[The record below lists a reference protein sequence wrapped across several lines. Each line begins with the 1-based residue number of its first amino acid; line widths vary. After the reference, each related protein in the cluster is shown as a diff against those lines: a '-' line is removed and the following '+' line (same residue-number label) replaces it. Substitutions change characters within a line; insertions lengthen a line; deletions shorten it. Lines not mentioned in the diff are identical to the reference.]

1 MRVQNMVRVL
11 ICLVLS
17 MCGWIPAT
25 AQTSDSTL
33 DRTGATAVPSR
44 VLGPVDDEDFYA
56 VPARPVLRRHLMLP
70 ASAPADPSQPRIK
83 PKLRVATEARPD
95 AVKTGIGI
103 VYTCDPNVPA
113 STCSY
118 LNTTVAGYYNNI
130 FTNANA
136 NIYIKFGTTGLGGSD
151 GYINLVHYTPYV
163 TDLTNKAVKSS
174 IQASA
179 LSAINT
185 YATPAYGTQNIMGI
199 SVSLGTA
206 LGFTGLIGINAA
218 ETASCT
224 PYTSGC
230 YNEVITVANAA
241 SQANGGFSFYYD
253 DQGGTEAANQ
263 YDFYAVVQHETD
275 EVLGTSSC
283 ISTQSSS
290 GLSDG
295 CDGPIS
301 GSNGIP
307 SPVDLLRYLSPG
319 KLALDTTPST
329 TAGQYYSIDGGVHYG
344 IVGDGGSPKVY
355 NTLDNGDDF
364 ADYISSFP
372 DCGTNQAVQDAEG
385 CPGEDAGLTILND
398 GQSELTILNTDGFD
412 IPEAAISSPAP
423 GSTLSGSSAT
433 FTWSAVSGA
442 TDYAITVGTTGVGSS
457 NIYASPS
464 GGPATSQA
472 VTGLPTSGKIYV
484 RVFSFVGGFWT
495 STDFTYTGGSG
506 SSGPTISLSPAAL
519 TFASTTV
526 GSTSAAQT
534 VTVKNTGT
542 STVTLTSE
550 TITGTNATS
559 FLKSATTCGTT
570 LAAAASCTVSVEFK
584 PAAAGALTASLSIAD
599 NATGSPQTVVLTG
612 TGAAAQT
619 FTVSFSPTSLAFA
632 STTVG
637 STTAAQLV
645 TVKNT
650 GTGTV
655 TLTSETITGTNATSF
670 LKSATTCGTTLAAG
684 ASCTVSVEFKP
695 AAAGALTGSLSVAD
709 NATGSPQAVALT
721 GTGVAPL
728 TVSLSPTSL
737 AFAST
742 TVGST
747 TAAQVV
753 TVKNTG
759 TAVVTLTSETITGT
773 NATSF
778 LKSATTCG
786 TTLAAGAS
794 CTVSVEFK
802 PAAAGALTGNLSV
815 ADNATGSPQTVALT
829 GTGTAP
835 LAVSLS
841 PTSLAFASTTVGSTT
856 AAQLVTV
863 KNTGT
868 ATVTLTSETIAG
880 TNATSF
886 LKSATTC
893 GTTLA
898 AGASCTV
905 SVEFKPAAAG
915 ALTASLSVADN
926 ATGSPQAVALTG
938 TGTAAQTFTVS
949 LSPASLAFA
958 STVVGSTTAAQ
969 VVTVK
974 NTGTGTVT
982 LSSETTTGTNATSF
996 LKSATTCGA
1005 TLAAGASC
1013 TVSVEFKPT
1022 VTGSL
1027 TASLSVADNAT
1038 GSPQTVAL
1046 TGTGASSTPTVTLT
1060 PASIAFPNTIT
1071 GTTSDAQV
1079 VTLKNTGAVTVTISS
1094 IALGGTNATSFLEL
1108 GTCGTTLAAGA
1119 SCSLYVAFKPAS
1131 AAALTGTLSVTDT
1144 ATGSPQKV
1152 TLTGTGTAAPSVKLS
1167 PTSIAFATTL
1177 HGTTSAAQAVTLTN
1191 SGTSTLTLTSISL
1204 TGTGAADFEALD
1216 TCGATL
1222 AASASCTVYVAFK
1235 PVAAGSFSAS
1245 LTVADNGS
1253 TTSQSV
1259 TLTGTGN

>member
-1 MRVQNMVRVL
+1 
-11 ICLVLS
+11 
-17 MCGWIPAT
+17 
-25 AQTSDSTL
+25 
-33 DRTGATAVPSR
+33 
-44 VLGPVDDEDFYA
+44 
-56 VPARPVLRRHLMLP
+56 MLP
-70 ASAPADPSQPRIK
+70 ASAPANPGQPHIK
-83 PKLRVATEARPD
+83 PKLRVATEVRAN

-113 STCSY
+113 STCNY

-151 GYINLVHYTPYV
+151 GFINLVHYTPYV

-199 SVSLGTA
+199 SVALGA
-206 LGFTGLIGINAA
+206 AYGFTGLLGVNAA

-230 YNEVITVANAA
+230 YNEVITVADAA
-241 SQANGGFSFYYD
+241 SQANGGFTFYYD
-253 DQGGTEAANQ
+253 DKGGTEAANQ

-283 ISTQSSS
+283 ISTQNSS
-290 GLSDG
+290 GLSDD
-295 CDGPIS
+295 CDGPDP
-301 GSNGIP
+301 GSKGIP
-307 SPVDLLRYLSPG
+307 SPVDLLRYSSPG

-329 TAGQYYSIDGGVHYG
+329 TAGQYYSFDGGVDYG
-344 IVGDGGSPKVY
+344 IGGDGGSPKVY

-364 ADYISSFP
+364 ADYISSSP
-372 DCGTNQAVQDAEG
+372 NCGTNQAVQDAEG

-433 FTWSAVSGA
+433 FTWSAVPGA

-484 RVFSFVGGFWT
+484 RVFSYVGGFWT
-495 STDFTYTGGSG
+495 STDFTYTGGS
-506 SSGPTISLSPAAL
+506 SSAPTISLSPAAL

-550 TITGTNATS
+550 I
-559 FLKSATTCGTT
+559 
-570 LAAAASCTVSVEFK
+570 
-584 PAAAGALTASLSIAD
+584 
-599 NATGSPQTVVLTG
+599 
-612 TGAAAQT
+612 
-619 FTVSFSPTSLAFA
+619 
-632 STTVG
+632 
-637 STTAAQLV
+637 
-645 TVKNT
+645 
-650 GTGTV
+650 
-655 TLTSETITGTNATSF
+655 ITGTNATSF

-695 AAAGALTGSLSVAD
+695 AAAGALTANLSVAD
-709 NATGSPQAVALT
+709 NATGSPQTVKLT
-721 GTGVAPL
+721 GTGAAAQTF

-759 TAVVTLTSETITGT
+759 TG
-773 NATSF
+773 
-778 LKSATTCG
+778 
-786 TTLAAGAS
+786 
-794 CTVSVEFK
+794 
-802 PAAAGALTGNLSV
+802 
-815 ADNATGSPQTVALT
+815 
-829 GTGTAP
+829 
-835 LAVSLS
+835 
-841 PTSLAFASTTVGSTT
+841 
-856 AAQLVTV
+856 
-863 KNTGT
+863 
-868 ATVTLTSETIAG
+868 TVTLTSEAIAG

-915 ALTASLSVADN
+915 ALTAGLSVADN
-926 ATGSPQAVALTG
+926 ATGSPQTVALTG

-949 LSPASLAFA
+949 LSPTSLVFA
-958 STVVGSTTAAQ
+958 STTVGSTTAAQ
-969 VVTVK
+969 LVTVK

-982 LSSETTTGTNATSF
+982 LTSETTTGTNATSF
-996 LKSATTCGA
+996 LKSATTCGT

-1022 VTGSL
+1022 VAGAL

-1038 GSPQTVAL
+1038 GSPQTVKL
-1046 TGTGASSTPTVTLT
+1046 TGTGVAPSTPTVTLT

-1079 VTLKNTGAVTVTISS
+1079 VTLKNTGTVTVTISS
-1094 IALGGTNATSFLEL
+1094 IAMGGTNATSFLEL
-1108 GTCGTTLAAGA
+1108 GNCGTTLAASA

-1167 PTSIAFATTL
+1167 PTSIAFPATT

-1191 SGTSTLTLTSISL
+1191 SGTSTLNLTSISL
-1204 TGTGAADFEALD
+1204 TGTNPADFEALN

-1235 PVAAGSFSAS
+1235 PAAAGSFSAS

-1253 TTSQSV
+1253 TTSQAV
-1259 TLTGTGN
+1259 TLTGTGK